1 MVLDVGE
8 KGVAAILERRRR
20 SRPRPRRVVV
30 FCVSYTVVGF
40 EETFSKQWTMKEG
53 EGKGGV
59 AAAST
64 QPPNMPHSFSKDPS
78 AKMDRKESSRTL
90 WTFFRQTAMTSYS
103 TAELL

>member
-20 SRPRPRRVVV
+20 SRPRPPRVVV
-30 FCVSYTVVGF
+30 FCVSYTVAGF

-64 QPPNMPHSFSKDPS
+64 QPPNMPYSFSKDPS
-78 AKMDRKESSRTL
+78 QKMEGKESSRTR
-90 WTFFRQTAMTSYS
+90 WTFSVKLQ
-103 TAELL
+103 